1 MMALPSYSRDLNSI
15 VNLSLVVWQIVY
27 MSLGDITAPSCFKN
41 RLGNALA
48 DAVNDVSVDTTE
60 KLTDSADN
68 RLLFVAQNKG
78 RSKR

>member
-1 MMALPSYSRDLNSI
+1 MGLPSFSRDLNSI

-27 MSLGDITAPSCFKN
+27 MSLGDIIAYRSYFKN
-41 RLGNALA
+41 KLRNALA
-48 DAVNDVSVDTTE
+48 DAVNDVSVDTNE
-60 KLTDSADN
+60 KLTGSADN